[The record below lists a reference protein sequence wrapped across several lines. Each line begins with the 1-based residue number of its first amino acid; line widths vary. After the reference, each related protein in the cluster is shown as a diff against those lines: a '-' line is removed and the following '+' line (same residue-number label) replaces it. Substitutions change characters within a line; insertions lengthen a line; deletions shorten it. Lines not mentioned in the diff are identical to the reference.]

1 MPNELNDLYE
11 KIGKIDMK
19 ADASHSRLDEF
30 AKAFREDVT
39 EIKNDVKNLVAAENR
54 RTGWTAAMMLVGT
67 VISGLI
73 GYFLKG

>member
-19 ADASHSRLDEF
+19 ADASHARLDEF
-30 AKAFREDVT
+30 AKSFREDVT
-39 EIKNDVKNLVAAENR
+39 EIKHDVKNLIAAENK
-54 RTGWTAAMMLVGT
+54 RTGWVAAMVLVGS
-67 VISGLI
+67 VVSGLI